1 MKDDIFKL
9 ILGQGGSLVICC
21 LFLYWIMGQYQMLVK
36 TMIDDHGKDRI
47 VYQQTM
53 SSLTE
58 QMTVLNSN
66 LQKISTDVTAIKEQ
80 SKK

>member
-1 MKDDIFKL
+1 MNQDVIKM
-9 ILGQGGSLVICC
+9 ILGQGGALVLCC
-21 LFLYWIMGQYQMLVK
+21 VFLYWVMSQYQILVK

-53 SSLTE
+53 TSLTN

-66 LQKISTDVTAIKEQ
+66 LEKISSDITKIKDQ
-80 SKK
+80 SQK

>member
-1 MKDDIFKL
+1 MNQDVIKM
-9 ILGQGGSLVICC
+9 ILGQGGALVLCC
-21 LFLYWIMGQYQMLVK
+21 VFLYWVMSQYQILVK

-47 VYQQTM
+47 VYQETM
-53 SSLTE
+53 SSLTN

-66 LQKISTDVTAIKEQ
+66 MKKISSDITEIKEQ

>member
-1 MKDDIFKL
+1 MNQDVIKM
-9 ILGQGGSLVICC
+9 ILGQGGALVLCC
-21 LFLYWIMGQYQMLVK
+21 VFLYWVMSQYQVLVK

-47 VYQQTM
+47 VYQETM
-53 SSLTE
+53 SSLTN

-66 LQKISTDVTAIKEQ
+66 LEKISSDITEIKEQ